1 MVPAVPAPPPP
12 PPVAWLRPVVQEL
25 PPPAWPWLGVPA
37 APLAMGPHPSTLAP
51 PPDADRIADLAVAL
65 YRGQISCPDDFLYEP
80 IERATLE
87 LRIRAARR
95 TLAVRAALRQEQ
107 DELRLLASGLATENR
122 RLQRLAPAEALADL
136 PNRSEAIERRD

>member
-1 MVPAVPAPPPP
+1 VVVIDLPGGGGTSGRDLCAA
-12 PPVAWLRPVVQEL
+12 LR
-25 PPPAWPWLGVPA
+25 A
-37 APLAMGPHPSTLAP
+37 ASVDERTYIIGTLAP
-51 PPDADRIADLAVAL
+51 PPDTDRIADLAVAMD
-65 YRGQISCPDDFLYEP
+65 RGQISCPDDFLYEP

-95 TLAVRAALRQEQ
+95 TLAVRAALRHEQ

-136 PNRSEAIERRD
+136 PNRSETIERRD